1 MKNGI
6 GTSCSGRIKRAP
18 SLPKHGLY
26 VGVKGWRATKD
37 EAKERKAF
45 KRLSRE
51 DAAKIEEQK
60 LAELRET
67 MESILE

>member
-1 MKNGI
+1 MH
-6 GTSCSGRIKRAP
+6 GR
-18 SLPKHGLY
+18 G
-26 VGVKGWRATKD
+26 VGVNGWRASK
-37 EAKERKAF
+37 EEKKERKAF

-67 MESILE
+67 MENILE